1 MLTLEE
7 TQIEKTVSILL
18 RGQQFYAD
26 AISIAIFS
34 TLNNGAPCQSTINYI
49 KKRIHTYSPLKLFPP
64 SNRRALNAISSS
76 SSDESILKGLFTI
89 PWMNNETYTAETICK
104 TLLDFLK
111 TEDDNEYELNTV
123 FSMLG
128 KSKLK
133 MISRIVDNLLK
144 LTGEEYMSKFLS
156 MAKMNSTFLSGYK
169 FGDVTKGIL
178 SNLGNTNP
186 NKQQENLEIK
196 PAPAAIQLEK
206 DCDQLLKCFNS
217 IKTHLPS
224 SVFLN
229 KWNYP
234 INVEEE
240 FGNGIDS
247 GEICGRVSLLEELF
261 NIHIYVLDTDPDGL
275 DILDLFQLV
284 QQVETVHK
292 DLNGLQLIKVA
303 LQITTILT
311 VKQKKQALKTAEEY
325 FQKERNR
332 AESVFDRARE
342 REAELRKML
351 STTM

>member
-7 TQIEKTVSILL
+7 TQSTQVSILL

-34 TLNNGAPCQSTINYI
+34 TLNNGAPCQSTIDYI
-49 KKRIHTYSPLKLFPP
+49 ETKTIHNYSPLKLFPP

-186 NKQQENLEIK
+186 KQEEDLVTK
-196 PAPAAIQLEK
+196 AAPAAIQLEK

-240 FGNGIDS
+240 FGSFDNSD
-247 GEICGRVSLLEELF
+247 EICGRIFLLAQLF
-261 NIHIYVLDTDPDGL
+261 NIHQYVLDPDDPTND
-275 DILDLFQLV
+275 DLFQLI

-303 LQITTILT
+303 LQITTRLT
-311 VKQKKQALKTAEEY
+311 VKQKKQALKTAEVY
-325 FQKERNR
+325 FQK
-332 AESVFDRARE
+332 ESVFDRAE
-342 REAELRKML
+342 RKRAELRKEL

>member
-7 TQIEKTVSILL
+7 TQSTQVSILL

-34 TLNNGAPCQSTINYI
+34 TLNNGAPCQSTIDYIETNSFGNMSIDNYI
-49 KKRIHTYSPLKLFPP
+49 YSPLKLFPP

-186 NKQQENLEIK
+186 KQEEDLVTK
-196 PAPAAIQLEK
+196 AAPAAIQLEK

-240 FGNGIDS
+240 FGSFDNSD
-247 GEICGRVSLLEELF
+247 EICGRIFLLAQLF
-261 NIHIYVLDTDPDGL
+261 NIHQYVLDPDDPTND
-275 DILDLFQLV
+275 DLFQLI

-303 LQITTILT
+303 LQITTRLT
-311 VKQKKQALKTAEEY
+311 VKQKKQALKTAEVY
-325 FQKERNR
+325 FQK
-332 AESVFDRARE
+332 ESVFDRAE
-342 REAELRKML
+342 RKRAELRKEL

>member
-7 TQIEKTVSILL
+7 TQSTQVLNLL

-34 TLNNGAPCQSTINYI
+34 TLNNGAPCQSTIDYIETNSFGNMSIDNYI
-49 KKRIHTYSPLKLFPP
+49 YSPLKLFPP

-186 NKQQENLEIK
+186 KQEEDLVTEE
-196 PAPAAIQLEK
+196 APAATQLQD
-206 DCDQLLKCFNS
+206 DCNQLLKCFNS

-240 FGNGIDS
+240 FGSFDDS
-247 GEICGRVSLLEELF
+247 DEICGRVYLLAQLF
-261 NIHIYVLDTDPDGL
+261 NIHQYVLDPDDPTND
-275 DILDLFQLV
+275 DLFQLI

-303 LQITTILT
+303 LQITTRLT
-311 VKQKKQALKTAEEY
+311 VKQKKQALKTAEVY
-325 FQKERNR
+325 FQK
-332 AESVFDRARE
+332 ESVFDRAE
-342 REAELRKML
+342 RKRAELRKEL

>member
-7 TQIEKTVSILL
+7 TQSTQVSILL

-34 TLNNGAPCQSTINYI
+34 TLNNGAPCQSTIDYI
-49 KKRIHTYSPLKLFPP
+49 TATQIVPTAKLSPLKLFPP

-186 NKQQENLEIK
+186 KQEEDLVTK
-196 PAPAAIQLEK
+196 AAPAAIQLEK

-240 FGNGIDS
+240 FGSFDNSD
-247 GEICGRVSLLEELF
+247 EICGRIFLLAQLF
-261 NIHIYVLDTDPDGL
+261 NIHQYVLDPDDPTND
-275 DILDLFQLV
+275 DLFQLI

-303 LQITTILT
+303 LQITTRLT
-311 VKQKKQALKTAEEY
+311 VKQKKQALKTAEVY
-325 FQKERNR
+325 FQK
-332 AESVFDRARE
+332 ESVFDRAE
-342 REAELRKML
+342 RKRAELRKEL

>member
-7 TQIEKTVSILL
+7 TQSTQVSILL

-34 TLNNGAPCQSTINYI
+34 TLNNGAPCQSTIDYI
-49 KKRIHTYSPLKLFPP
+49 ETKIYNSYSPLKLFPP

-186 NKQQENLEIK
+186 KQEEDLVTK
-196 PAPAAIQLEK
+196 AAPAAIQLEK

-240 FGNGIDS
+240 FGSFDNSD
-247 GEICGRVSLLEELF
+247 EICGRIFLLAQLF
-261 NIHIYVLDTDPDGL
+261 NIHQYVLDPDDPTND
-275 DILDLFQLV
+275 DLFQLI

-303 LQITTILT
+303 LQITTRLT
-311 VKQKKQALKTAEEY
+311 VKQKKQALKTAEVY
-325 FQKERNR
+325 FQK
-332 AESVFDRARE
+332 ESVFDRAE
-342 REAELRKML
+342 RKRAELRKEL

>member
-7 TQIEKTVSILL
+7 TQSTQVLNLL

-34 TLNNGAPCQSTINYI
+34 TLNNGAPCQSTIDYI
-49 KKRIHTYSPLKLFPP
+49 ETNSIQSPLKLFPP

-186 NKQQENLEIK
+186 KQEEDLVTKE
-196 PAPAAIQLEK
+196 APAAIQLEK

-240 FGNGIDS
+240 FGSFDDS
-247 GEICGRVSLLEELF
+247 DEICGRVYLLAQLF
-261 NIHIYVLDTDPDGL
+261 NIHQYVLDPDDPTND
-275 DILDLFQLV
+275 DLFQLI

-303 LQITTILT
+303 LQITTRLT
-311 VKQKKQALKTAEEY
+311 VKQKKQALKTAEVY
-325 FQKERNR
+325 FQK
-332 AESVFDRARE
+332 ESVFDRAE
-342 REAELRKML
+342 RKRAELRKEL

>member
-7 TQIEKTVSILL
+7 TQSTQVSILL

-34 TLNNGAPCQSTINYI
+34 TLNNGAPCQSTIDYI
-49 KKRIHTYSPLKLFPP
+49 ETNSIQSPLKLFPP

-186 NKQQENLEIK
+186 KQEEDLVTK
-196 PAPAAIQLEK
+196 AAPAAIQLEK

-303 LQITTILT
+303 LQITTRLT
-311 VKQKKQALKTAEEY
+311 VKQKKQALKTAEVY
-325 FQKERNR
+325 FQK
-332 AESVFDRARE
+332 ESVFDRAE
-342 REAELRKML
+342 RKRAELRKEL